1 MNTTAWVSRIRT
13 LVHCWMEDH
22 YHSALPRVALI
33 AAEQTALAACRR
45 AARLPVVRVAH
56 GGERIAY
63 ATIQAALDDAQ
74 AGERIEIPAG
84 VFVEQLTIRQP
95 VVLQGAGQGQTIV
108 QSPQADALVQSGD
121 QWVDAIARASFAI
134 VAIRT
139 ERSGMVVIRDLTI
152 DGRDQG
158 YLPSYYA
165 LGQAACYSFQGVAAW
180 DSDVTLEGVTIT
192 RINEFDSTQLAIQA
206 GSSGLAE
213 NVPVRHAGMRH
224 NESVFVESC
233 TCRHTFTMQHATI
246 SGFQQSAV
254 LAWGAHQRVHLSHNR
269 FEGRFATY
277 HTAAHVIQLGCDL
290 PAYADL
296 CGVGGVIRNN
306 RVVDLGRSWPMVVV
320 RQVRLG
326 EACAVALFGVD
337 ECLLEDNELFRRD
350 IAPWVVGALPDGC
363 YAHHGIVIKGLFS
376 GSLRDNVISGFEVAV
391 SDNGQLCA
399 KTRYRFL
406 HSNHLQH
413 NGQAWQV
420 IDLDIKGA
428 AHARHEQLLEMLSW

>member
-1 MNTTAWVSRIRT
+1 MNTTTWVNRIRT
-13 LVHCWMEDH
+13 LVDCWIED
-22 YHSALPRVALI
+22 YHVALPRVALSNR
-33 AAEQTALAACRR
+33 EQVVVVNDSYCHPV
-45 AARLPVVRVAH
+45 RLPVVRVTHA
-56 GGERIAY
+56 GERIAY
-63 ATIQAALDDAQ
+63 ATIQVALDAAQ
-74 AGERIEIPAG
+74 AGERIEVPAG

-95 VVLQGAGQGQTIV
+95 VTVQGAGQGQTII
-108 QSPQADALVQSGD
+108 QAPQADVLRQSGND
-121 QWVDAIARASFAI
+121 WVDALGRASFAV
-134 VAIRT
+134 VAIRAVST
-139 ERSGMVVIRDLTI
+139 GMVVLRDLTI

-158 YLPSYYA
+158 YLPAYYA
-165 LGQAACYSFQGVAAW
+165 LGNARYYSFHGIAAW
-180 DSDVTLEGVTIT
+180 ESDVTLQGITVT
-192 RINEFDSTQLAIQA
+192 RINEFDNLQLATTQ
-206 GSSGLAE
+206 GSAD
-213 NVPVRHAGMRH
+213 NTTRYAGMAH
-224 NESVFVESC
+224 NESIFVES
-233 TCRHTFTMQHATI
+233 TTGIHTLTLQHSVV

-254 LAWGAHQRVHLSHNR
+254 LAWGSQQRVSITDNV
-269 FEGRFATY
+269 FQGRMATY
-277 HTAAHVIQLGCDL
+277 HTAARVIQLGCHLVDYDQL
-290 PAYADL
+290 SE
-296 CGVGGVIRNN
+296 VGGVICRN
-306 RVVDLGRSWPMVVV
+306 RIVDLGRSWPMVAT
-320 RQVRLG
+320 RQERLG